1 MVDFIF
7 SLSSTPRNY
16 HFNSHSVEES
26 IVMIEECALAK
37 TTLSNV
43 HQQIPTLNDA
53 LQQIYPNFF
62 HLTISV
68 VNISAH
74 VDVLQQIY
82 PNIYHLK
89 ISAVNS
95 TAHVDFAFCNLCTT

>member
-53 LQQIYPNFF
+53 L
-62 HLTISV
+62 TISA
-68 VNISAH
+68 VNITAH

-95 TAHVDFAFCNLCTT
+95 TAHCRFCIL